1 MGKIRTG
8 GLTKVG
14 GRRSKLTEFQKQ
26 LRDSLKLNVKGDKIF
41 INGLSQGAMWITD
54 GGGDYR
60 LGMNLDY
67 HRNHYNWDTK
77 DYLESNFV
85 DMLTAIDDK
94 YPNASKLSF
103 NDLKKLVENVNS
115 GKSDFSSRGAG
126 STSTSGS

>member
-1 MGKIRTG
+1 MA
-8 GLTKVG
+8 
-14 GRRSKLTEFQKQ
+14 KLTEYQKQ

-67 HRNHYNWDTK
+67 HRNPYIQDTRN
-77 DYLESNFV
+77 YLEGNFV
-85 DMLTAIDDK
+85 DMITAIDDK

-103 NDLKKLVENVNS
+103 NDLKKVVEDVNS
-115 GKSDFSSRGAG
+115 GKSRGIG
-126 STSTSGS
+126 STSTSGTGK